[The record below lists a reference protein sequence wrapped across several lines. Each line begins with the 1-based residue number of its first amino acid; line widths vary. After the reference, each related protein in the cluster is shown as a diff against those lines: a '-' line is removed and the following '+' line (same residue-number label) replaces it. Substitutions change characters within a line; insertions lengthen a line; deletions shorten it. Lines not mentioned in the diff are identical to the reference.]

1 MVRSVSFSEPRRR
14 RASAVLLILLA
25 GSAGG
30 CGLGRLVGHDAEVPI
45 LGGVQQQIPPDP
57 QARRTGS
64 LWRDQ
69 VGANYQ
75 FTDDRA
81 RFPGDLLTILIRE
94 SDSGS
99 KEAATSTENESSV
112 FGNLEQFF
120 GLPQQ
125 LQMKNPTMDFTQLV
139 GLPQQ
144 LQMKNP
150 TMDFTQLVKAQAK
163 RQWDGEGAT
172 ARSGQLTARLTVEV
186 KGISPNGNLFV
197 QGKKIVAVNNEDQ
210 HVVLSGWVRPDD
222 INALNEIESGRVSD
236 VRIDYYGVGPVGRQ
250 QKAGWGMFIMDWVWP
265 F

>member
-1 MVRSVSFSEPRRR
+1 MVRSVSFRERRR
-14 RASAVLLILLA
+14 VCAAALLLLVVA
-25 GSAGG
+25 GSAG
-30 CGLGRLVGHDAEVPI
+30 CSRLGRLVGHDPEVPI
-45 LGGVQQQIPPDP
+45 LGGVQQQLPPDP
-57 QARRTGS
+57 QARRTGT

-69 VGANYQ
+69 NGANYQ

-81 RFPGDLLTILIRE
+81 RFVGDLLTILIRE

-99 KEAATSTENESSV
+99 KEATTSTQSESSV

-139 GLPQQ
+139 
-144 LQMKNP
+144 
-150 TMDFTQLVKAQAK
+150 KAEAQ

-172 ARSGQLTARLTVEV
+172 ARAGQLTARLTVEV
-186 KGISPNGNLFV
+186 KGISPNGNLYV

-222 INALNEIESGRVSD
+222 VNAANEVESGRVSE

>member
-1 MVRSVSFSEPRRR
+1 MVRSVFSSERR
-14 RASAVLLILLA
+14 RACATASIALLLA

-30 CGLGRLVGHDAEVPI
+30 CARLGRLVGHDPEVPI
-45 LGGVQQQIPPDP
+45 LGGVQQQLPPDP

-69 VGANYQ
+69 NGANYQ
-75 FTDDRA
+75 FSDDRA
-81 RFPGDLLTILIRE
+81 RFVGDLLTILIRE

-99 KEAATSTENESSV
+99 KEAATSTQSESAV

-139 GLPQQ
+139 
-144 LQMKNP
+144 
-150 TMDFTQLVKAQAK
+150 KAEAQ

-186 KGISPNGNLFV
+186 KGVSPNGNLYV

>member
-1 MVRSVSFSEPRRR
+1 MVKCVFSIDRRG
-14 RASAVLLILLA
+14 AAPAVLLAVALLA
-25 GSAGG
+25 GG
-30 CGLGRLVGHDAEVPI
+30 CARLGRLVGHDPEVPV
-45 LGGVQQQIPPDP
+45 LGGVQMIVPPDP

-75 FTDDRA
+75 FADDRA
-81 RFPGDLLTILIRE
+81 RFVGDLLTIVVRE
-94 SDSGS
+94 DDSGS
-99 KEAATSTENESSV
+99 KEAATSTDNQSAV

-125 LQMKNPTMDFTQLV
+125 I
-139 GLPQQ
+139 
-144 LQMKNP
+144 QMKNP
-150 TMDFTQLVKAQAK
+150 TMDFTQLVKAESE
-163 RQWDGEGAT
+163 RNWEGEGAT
-172 ARSGQLTARLTVEV
+172 SRSGRLTARVTVEV
-186 KGISPNGNLFV
+186 KAISPNGNLFV

-222 INALNEIESGRVSD
+222 VNSLNEVESTRLAD

>member
-1 MVRSVSFSEPRRR
+1 MVRSVSYSERRR
-14 RASAVLLILLA
+14 RAAALLVLALA
-25 GSAGG
+25 GSTAG
-30 CGLGRLVGHDAEVPI
+30 CSRLGRLVGHDPEVPI
-45 LGGVQQQIPPDP
+45 LGGVQQQLPPDP

-69 VGANYQ
+69 NGANYQ
-75 FTDDRA
+75 FSDDRA
-81 RFPGDLLTILIRE
+81 RFVGDLLTILIRE

-99 KEAATSTENESSV
+99 KEAATSTESESAV

-139 GLPQQ
+139 
-144 LQMKNP
+144 
-150 TMDFTQLVKAQAK
+150 KAEAK

-186 KGISPNGNLFV
+186 KGVSPNGNLYV

-222 INALNEIESGRVSD
+222 INAGNEVESGRVSD